1 MEAKLGIHVL
11 SIFSMF
17 FVALSNNMTVI
28 PEQLTFGHPLCR
40 SQIALVNFA
49 CAMVPILPIP
59 PPSPVDGNERR
70 SHRHKHRSR
79 NRHRHRI
86 HETH

>member
-1 MEAKLGIHVL
+1 MAAKLGIHVL

-49 CAMVPILPIP
+49 CDTVPILPMP
-59 PPSPVDGNERR
+59 PPVDGHEHR
-70 SHRHKHRSR
+70 SHWPQAPEEPAQAEAWDSR
-79 NRHRHRI
+79 D
-86 HETH
+86 T